1 MIKTKSLINICLVV
15 VTGCILLTHA
25 GCAQYSAGKLSPVT
39 LYKKRAQSALNS
51 SKPSWETQQFL
62 RLEFLKKRYNKEPEA
77 VIAELYER
85 TRQSRDRELIV
96 ATAELSLL
104 QGRRIY
110 AGNRTAA
117 TTMYL
122 KAAALAYD
130 YIFEDLETYSYKTLK
145 PSYGFMEL
153 IYNRAVSRLIEIEEL
168 DDNPWPDKFHAEHLG
183 TIYDIS
189 IDRKSPNLW
198 DVGIFDSLQAANEI
212 EVKGLTNTYLAG
224 GLGAPLVGF
233 VDNPVDNPLFGRYS
247 PKDGVAQ
254 PATAVLAFDPPKD
267 TDKGRHRKATL
278 SFYNPLLT
286 DYATIEGKDV
296 PLEADYSTSLGVL
309 LAKIKV
315 KSDWDIAALGA
326 TRKDLESAGMYML
339 EPYRPDQI
347 PVVMVHGLMSYPS
360 TWMQMFNDLRGDP
373 LIRSKYQ
380 FWFFLYP
387 TGLPILYS
395 ASLLRQELLTMRSQ
409 FDPDGTNCCFDQMVL
424 VGHSMGG
431 LLAKLMVQD
440 SENLYWDSFFR
451 RSYDEISLSPESKE
465 LLASVLF
472 FETLPFI
479 QRVIFLATPH
489 RGSEIADSLF
499 AKIGSSLITQP
510 DTFDKIRDE
519 LIAANASDEAIDLT
533 EKVPDGIML
542 LSPSSVDMRLMASV
556 QLAPSQ
562 KYHSII
568 GIGNSESGPGSS
580 DSIVTYESSHLDGVV
595 SEKLI
600 PSKHS
605 VHKHPLG
612 VAEVKRILKL
622 HLDDDSI

>member
-1 MIKTKSLINICLVV
+1 M
-15 VTGCILLTHA
+15 
-25 GCAQYSAGKLSPVT
+25 
-39 LYKKRAQSALNS
+39 
-51 SKPSWETQQFL
+51 
-62 RLEFLKKRYNKEPEA
+62 
-77 VIAELYER
+77 
-85 TRQSRDRELIV
+85 V
-96 ATAELSLL
+96 ASAELSLL

-110 AGNRTAA
+110 TKNRTAA

-130 YIFEDLETYSYKTLK
+130 YIFQDSETYSYKTLK
-145 PSYGFMEL
+145 PSYRFMEL
-153 IYNRAVSRLIEIEEL
+153 IYNRAVSRLVEIEEL
-168 DDNPWPDKFHAEHLG
+168 DENPWPDKFHAEHLG
-183 TIYDIS
+183 TTYDIS
-189 IDRKSPNLW
+189 LDRNSPNLW
-198 DVGIFDSLQAANEI
+198 DVGIFDSLRAANEI
-212 EVKGLTNTYLAG
+212 EVKGLRNTYLTG
-224 GLGAPLVGF
+224 GLGAHLVGF
-233 VDNPVDNPLFGRYS
+233 VDNPAENPMFAGYS

-254 PATAVLAFDPPKD
+254 PATAVLVFDPPED

-286 DYATIEGKDV
+286 DFAIINGKDV
-296 PLEADYSTSLGVL
+296 PLEADFSTPLGVL

-326 TRKDLESAGMYML
+326 TRKDLEFAGMYML

-360 TWMQMFNDLRGDP
+360 TWIQMFNDLRGDP

-395 ASLLRQELLTMRSQ
+395 ASLLRQELLKMRAE
-409 FDPDGTNCCFDQMVL
+409 FDPDGTNCCFGRMVL

-431 LLAKLMVQD
+431 LMAKLMVQE
-440 SENLYWDSFFR
+440 SENLYWDSFFK
-451 RSYDEISLSPESKE
+451 RSYNEISLSTESKE
-465 LLASVLF
+465 LLASVLL
-472 FETLPFI
+472 FEKLPFI
-479 QRVIFLATPH
+479 QRVVFLATPH
-489 RGSEIADSLF
+489 RGSKIADSLF

-519 LIAANASDEAIDLT
+519 LIEANASDEAIDLT

-542 LSPSSVDMRLMASV
+542 LSPSSVDIQLMASV
-556 QLAPSQ
+556 QLAPSI

-568 GIGNSESGPGSS
+568 GIRNCESGPGSS
-580 DSIVTYESSHLDGVV
+580 DGIVTYESSHLDKVI
-595 SEKLI
+595 SEKLV
-600 PSKHS
+600 SSRHD

-612 VAEVKRILKL
+612 IAELKRILKL
-622 HLDDDSI
+622 HLKDDSI